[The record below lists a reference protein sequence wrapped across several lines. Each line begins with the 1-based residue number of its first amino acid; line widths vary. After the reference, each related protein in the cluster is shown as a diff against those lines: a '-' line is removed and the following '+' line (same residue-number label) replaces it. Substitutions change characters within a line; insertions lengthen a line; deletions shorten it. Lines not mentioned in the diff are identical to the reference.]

1 MFIIRLLLVLAV
13 SFLIFAAPGLAQ
25 QAPSELP
32 TETDTVRVGR
42 PVVLSIVQGTIF
54 KKTEEGKLVPLKSRA
69 TIKQGDMLL
78 VLKGAAFKIGRTQIG
93 PEYHGDRWVQ
103 FE

>member
-1 MFIIRLLLVLAV
+1 MFIIRVLIVLAV
-13 SFLIFAAPGLAQ
+13 CILGFPAPGLAQ

-42 PVVLSIVQGTIF
+42 PVALSIVQGALF
-54 KKTEEGKLVPLKSRA
+54 KKTDEGKLVPLNGRA
-69 TIKQGDMLL
+69 KLEQGEL
-78 VLKGAAFKIGRTQIG
+78 VLNGAAFKIGRTQIG
-93 PEYHGDRWVQ
+93 PEYHGDRWVR